1 MQATYIEKSLDSAT
15 QIRITITGRKS
26 GRMFSVPVWFV
37 RHGELAYLLPVGG
50 ASSQWYK
57 NLLKTPTMGVA
68 ARRSNYTGRATP
80 ITDVAI
86 VNGII
91 EEFRAKYGSREVEKY
106 YSTTNAAV
114 EVSPV

>member
-1 MQATYIEKSLDSAT
+1 MQVADIEKSLDSTT

-26 GRMFSVPVWFV
+26 GHMFSVPVWFV
-37 RHGELAYLLPVGG
+37 RHGELVYLLPVGG

-57 NLLKTPTMGVA
+57 NLLKTPTIGVA

-80 ITDVAI
+80 ITAVAR

-106 YSTTNAAV
+106 YSTTDVAL